1 MEPVKDMT
9 TSEVAKEMRVSQAA
23 VLSWIKSGR
32 LKAYNVAVTPLA
44 RPIYRI
50 TRDSLIAFKDG
61 NSVKS
66 SSQKA
71 GNGRRKPKTAPNN
84 ITKFF

>member
-9 TSEVAKEMRVSQAA
+9 TSEVAQEMRVSQAA
-23 VLSWIKSGR
+23 VLSWIRSGR

-50 TRDSLIAFKDG
+50 TRESLIDFKDG
-61 NSVKS
+61 NTVQS
-66 SSQKA
+66 SSHKT
-71 GNGRRKPKTAPNN
+71 GNGRRKPKTVPNN

>member
-32 LKAYNVAVTPLA
+32 LKAYNVAVTSLA

-50 TRDSLIAFKDG
+50 TRDSLIDFKEG
-61 NSVKS
+61 NTVQS
-66 SSQKA
+66 SSQKS
-71 GNGRRKPKTAPNN
+71 GNRRRKPKTVPSN